1 MICGKFFEKCIYDV
15 SQKGEIYP
23 YAMTVYI
30 LKAAADDLEPLRRPL
45 QVCENQ
51 RGKFYCEIN
60 YFIYE

>member
-1 MICGKFFEKCIYDV
+1 
-15 SQKGEIYP
+15 
-23 YAMTVYI
+23 MTVYI

-45 QVCENQ
+45 QVW